1 MLDVLNRRCAGL
13 NLDGSP
19 CEKLNPAF
27 NSPNETQGMF
37 CEEHRETDMINVR
50 AKSCAG
56 KNKDGSPCKTCP
68 VFNKPGQSQGMFC
81 AKHKEDGMINIK
93 NRPCRGK
100 NTDGSPCAT
109 YPVFNVQ
116 GEKRGLFCA
125 KHKTNDMVDT
135 QNKRCGGTNADGS
148 ACMKQPTFNTQ
159 GESQALFCLTHKG
172 SAMINVVDKTC
183 KTPHCTTKVS
193 NKAYKGHCYRCFVN
207 LFPDNT
213 IVRRHRTKERAVADY
228 IRAKYPDLTITFDRT
243 VADGCSRRRPDI
255 LMDMGEY
262 VIITEI
268 DENQHGDYICTCEN
282 KRIMELFQDA
292 GNRPLVMIRF
302 NPDRYY
308 DQRKRPIAS
317 CWGHTKEKGLS
328 VVKPGKT
335 AEWEQRLATL
345 KTTLDL
351 VIAQGTEKEIDVYHL
366 FYDGF

>member
-1 MLDVLNRRCAGL
+1 
-13 NLDGSP
+13 
-19 CEKLNPAF
+19 
-27 NSPNETQGMF
+27 
-37 CEEHRETDMINVR
+37 
-50 AKSCAG
+50 
-56 KNKDGSPCKTCP
+56 
-68 VFNKPGQSQGMFC
+68 MFC